1 LNTTTEIQNTEFVN
15 RLIALW
21 ALSEG
26 FLGGILHIARV
37 PLTGLVLS
45 NVAVILIT
53 LIAKFSD
60 RKGTI
65 LKATLIVLVVKGILS
80 PHTPLT
86 AYIAVS
92 LQGIFGELFFY
103 KRKFPVF
110 SAVTLGFIVSLLTA
124 FQKVIFLT
132 VIFGQ
137 NFWISIDK
145 FTIIILKDFF
155 GLTDSNISAS
165 KWLVLVY
172 ISIHIIAGII
182 AGLYSA
188 VLYKKTGSIL
198 QDKNRKIIFEPGTL
212 AEEKTRTTKKSSR
225 KKWWLK
231 PFGIFF
237 FILTFSLLAYSYFY
251 PENPYIEKDSLIIML
266 IRGILLMFA
275 WYKFLSPLLTAG
287 FKKILNKKRNKY
299 TEDIDYVISSIPMF
313 KIILARCWKESSAQK
328 GLKRLH
334 GFIYMSV
341 LNLLTVESI
350 KK

>member
-1 LNTTTEIQNTEFVN
+1 MNTATHIQNTESVN

-26 FLGGILHIARV
+26 FLGGILHIARI

-60 RKGTI
+60 KKGTI

-92 LQGIFGELFFY
+92 FQGIFGELIFY

-110 SAVTLGFIVSLLTA
+110 SAIALGFIVSIFTS

-137 NFWISIDK
+137 NFWTSIDK
-145 FTIIILKDFF
+145 FTTIILKDFF
-155 GLTDSNISAS
+155 GLTDSNVSAS

-172 ISIHIIAGII
+172 ISVHIIAGII
-182 AGLYSA
+182 AGFYSA
-188 VLYKKTGSIL
+188 VLYKKTDSIL
-198 QDKNRKIIFEPGTL
+198 QNENTKILLDQSTL
-212 AEEKTRTTKKSSR
+212 PEEKNNKAKKSSR

-231 PFGIFF
+231 PQGIFF
-237 FILTFSLLAYSYFY
+237 FVLTFSLFAYSYFY
-251 PENPYIEKDSLIIML
+251 PENPYIEKNSLIIML
-266 IRGILLMFA
+266 VRGILLMFA

-299 TEDIDYVISSIPMF
+299 TEDIEYVVSSIPMF
-313 KIILARCWKESSAQK
+313 KNVIARCWKESSSKKA
-328 GLKRLH
+328 LKRLH
-334 GFIYMSV
+334 VFIYLSV
-341 LNLLTVESI
+341 LNLLTVELT
-350 KK
+350 KE

>member
-1 LNTTTEIQNTEFVN
+1 MR

-26 FLGGILHIARV
+26 FLGGILHIARI

-45 NVAVILIT
+45 NVAVILIC

-65 LKATLIVLVVKGILS
+65 LKATLIVLIVKGILS

-103 KRKFPVF
+103 KRNFPAV
-110 SAVTLGFIVSLLTA
+110 SAVVLGITVSIFTSL
-124 FQKVIFLT
+124 QKIIFLT

-137 NFWISIDK
+137 NLWLSIDK
-145 FTIIILKDFF
+145 FTTIILKEFF
-155 GLTDSNISAS
+155 GLINSNITAS
-165 KWLVLVY
+165 KWLIVIYV
-172 ISIHIIAGII
+172 SIHLIAGIFT
-182 AGLYSA
+182 GLYAA
-188 VLYKKTGSIL
+188 VLFRKTDSLLQNENKKIL
-198 QDKNRKIIFEPGTL
+198 FENIPS
-212 AEEKTRTTKKSSR
+212 AEEKTIEAKKSTR

-231 PFGIFF
+231 PQGIFF
-237 FILTFSLLAYSYFY
+237 FILTISLLAYSYIY
-251 PENPYIEKDSLIIML
+251 PENPYVEKDSLIIML
-266 IRGILLMFA
+266 IRGILLMFI
-275 WYKFLSPLLTAG
+275 WYKFLSPLLTLG
-287 FKKILNKKRNKY
+287 VKKILNKKRNKY
-299 TEDIDYVISSIPMF
+299 TEDIEYVVSAIPVF
-313 KIILARCWKESSAQK
+313 KNVIRSCWREAKSKK

-334 GFIYMSV
+334 GFFSLSII
-341 LNLLTVESI
+341 NLLTPETI